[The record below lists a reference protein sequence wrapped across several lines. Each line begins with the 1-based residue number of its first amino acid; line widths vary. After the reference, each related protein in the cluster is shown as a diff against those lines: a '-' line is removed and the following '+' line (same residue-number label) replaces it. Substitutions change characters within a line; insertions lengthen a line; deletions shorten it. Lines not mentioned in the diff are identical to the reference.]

1 MTACP
6 IIQHLT
12 FNIQHRLLN
21 VEGDRPS
28 LTSSCPLPRH
38 ATFVRC
44 VPGVRASGTFDSRA
58 RHPRL
63 TSHCRCRGSVLRAHL
78 ESLITLE
85 LVRMLP
91 AGEGW
96 ARISERECLTLGTMP
111 RQRQGEVSWGGRARK
126 SKGLSAPTPGTRA
139 LKYRAATA
147 GPGKGRT
154 TASYEP

>member
-1 MTACP
+1 MSKGIGPVSPPRARCRGT
-6 IIQHLT
+6 
-12 FNIQHRLLN
+12 LL
-21 VEGDRPS
+21 
-28 LTSSCPLPRH
+28 L
-38 ATFVRC
+38 C
-44 VPGVRASGTFDSRA
+44 VAFPGVRASSTFDSRT

-111 RQRQGEVSWGGRARK
+111 RQRQGEVRCARHGRRTGGEPRK
-126 SKGLSAPTPGTRA
+126 RVSPLGTLTEGTPHRSDKGMERE
-139 LKYRAATA
+139 RVE
-147 GPGKGRT
+147 
-154 TASYEP
+154 AS